1 MMCSAPEIAMEME
14 LLEDVGEVADQCRA
28 LGLEIG
34 DTIIGREGGPGGWW
48 HEAELTLLWL
58 GKEEAV
64 FSERSRSDSRPIWS
78 EPREASNWTLECRDW
93 RKVPNAK
100 VSEGENGK

>member
-1 MMCSAPEIAMEME
+1 MEIE

-28 LGLEIG
+28 LKLGIG
-34 DTIIGREGGPGGWW
+34 DTIIGREGDPSGWW

-64 FSERSRSDSRPIWS
+64 FSERNRTNERPEWS
-78 EPREASNWTLECRDW
+78 EPKEASNWTLECRNW
-93 RKVPNAK
+93 RKVHNDRA
-100 VSEGENGK
+100 